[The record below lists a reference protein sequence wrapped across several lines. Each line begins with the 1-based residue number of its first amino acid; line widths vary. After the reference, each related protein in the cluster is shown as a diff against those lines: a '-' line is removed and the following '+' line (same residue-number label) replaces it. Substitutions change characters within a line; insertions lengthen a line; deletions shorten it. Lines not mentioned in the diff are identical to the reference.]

1 MEGTVP
7 LKSRRLKRCSS
18 ATIAPSRYAS
28 QYAKDEPSTPCSPVR
43 AATIRPARGMAGR
56 RMRRRF
62 RRVTRGVACVRR
74 NLAWRGTAKAAPR
87 HNGQAYCEP
96 ALALLAAFAAAL

>member
-1 MEGTVP
+1 
-7 LKSRRLKRCSS
+7 
-18 ATIAPSRYAS
+18 
-28 QYAKDEPSTPCSPVR
+28 
-43 AATIRPARGMAGR
+43 
-56 RMRRRF
+56 MRHRF